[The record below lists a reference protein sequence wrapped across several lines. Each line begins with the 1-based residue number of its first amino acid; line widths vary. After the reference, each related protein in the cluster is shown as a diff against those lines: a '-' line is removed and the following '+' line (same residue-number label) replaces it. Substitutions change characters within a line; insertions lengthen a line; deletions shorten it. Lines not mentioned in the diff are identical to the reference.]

1 VLGAGRWLLAAGL
14 PLGAGGWWLGCC
26 LLPAGCRCW
35 LVARGCCLLPA
46 ACCMPTLFYYAI
58 FSFVIDYL
66 CWLLIAFVLLLL
78 PIIY

>member
-1 VLGAGRWLLAAGL
+1 VLGADRWLPAVGL
-14 PLGAGGWWLGCC
+14 PLGAGGWAAACC
-26 LLPAGCRCW
+26 LLAGGW
-35 LVARGCCLLPA
+35 WLLPA

>member
-1 VLGAGRWLLAAGL
+1 VAGAGRWPLAAGCRPAAGRWWLPAACWL
-14 PLGAGGWWLGCC
+14 PLLAGGWWL
-26 LLPAGCRCW
+26 LPG
-35 LVARGCCLLPA
+35 